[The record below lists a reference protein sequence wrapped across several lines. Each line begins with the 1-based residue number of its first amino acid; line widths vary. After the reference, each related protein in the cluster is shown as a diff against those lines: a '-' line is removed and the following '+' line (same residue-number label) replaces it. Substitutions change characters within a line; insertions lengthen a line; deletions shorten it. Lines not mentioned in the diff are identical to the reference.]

1 DVADTECALQR
12 ADVASFVDDAGFEL
26 DDILIGIE
34 RIDNVPVVLLDY
46 AATQFACAGNLA
58 IVCIELFMQVHK
70 TAYVKFVRQY
80 LIGAYDEVVD
90 KLDHAGLL

>member
-1 DVADTECALQR
+1 MRFSVPTSPFRRRC
-12 ADVASFVDDAGFEL
+12 GFEL
-26 DDILIGIE
+26 DDILVGIE
-34 RIDNVPVVLLDY
+34 RIDNVPVVLPI
-46 AATQFACAGNLA
+46 TPRRNLRVRVTSPSSA
-58 IVCIELFMQVHK
+58 SNFMQVHK